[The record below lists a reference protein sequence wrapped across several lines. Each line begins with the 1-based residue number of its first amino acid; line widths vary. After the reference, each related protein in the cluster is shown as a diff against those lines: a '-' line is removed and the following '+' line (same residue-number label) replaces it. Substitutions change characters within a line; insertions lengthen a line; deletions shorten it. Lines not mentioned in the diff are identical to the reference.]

1 MSGRTVLKI
10 RSPEPPAAANTI
22 AQAYD
27 AIGARYGAYADG
39 QSTTPFDFGG
49 RYSYGDRRLWAA
61 IENKLVAFA
70 ESGRDRIRILDVGC
84 GPGVW
89 LQRAVERACAL
100 GIPFVDAMGIDISGA
115 QVAIARLRTAALS
128 TLPGVSIRIIEGD
141 VTAGLPVADETV
153 DLCLCL
159 NAVLNHLEAGS
170 QDIAAAELARVT
182 RGHLIATVRTVGSM
196 PSIYVDGV
204 EAAADFRQDNDADQL
219 SVDLRD
225 GRHIEFPSHLF
236 RATELEALFAC
247 YIMVSRLTGLDL
259 FHSRFAPDPRW
270 NPREGHED
278 DAFHADLERLEQTY
292 GADPHFIDHAT
303 HLLLIAEPQ
312 RLMEC

>member
-10 RSPEPPAAANTI
+10 RSPEPNAA
-22 AQAYD
+22 AQAYH
-27 AIGARYGAYADG
+27 AIGERYGAYADG
-39 QSTTPFDFGG
+39 QSATPFDFGG

-89 LQRAVERACAL
+89 LQRTVERACAL
-100 GIPFVDAMGIDISGA
+100 GIPFIDAMGIDVSSA
-115 QVAIARLRTAALS
+115 QVAIARLRTAALP
-128 TLPGVSIRIIEGD
+128 TMPGVSIRIIEGD
-141 VTAGLPVADETV
+141 VTAGLPVADETT

-159 NAVLNHLEAGS
+159 NGVLNHLDASS

-182 RGHLIATVRTVGSM
+182 RGHLIVTARTVGSM

-204 EAAADFRQDNDADQL
+204 EAAADFRQDHDADRL
-219 SVDLRD
+219 SIDLRD
-225 GRHIEFPSHLF
+225 GRHIEFRSHLF
-236 RATELEALFAC
+236 RAAELEALFAR

-270 NPREGHED
+270 NPCEGQQD
-278 DAFHADLERLEQTY
+278 DAFHTDLERLEQTY

-303 HLLLIAEPQ
+303 YLLLIAEQQ